1 MPNDYYQTLG
11 VNKQDSS
18 EDIRKAFRQK
28 AIQKWHAFLSILAC
42 LLPEGYPGIA
52 CLLPEGYAKMACLFS
67 LARLLKKQVLT

>member
-28 AIQKWHAFLSILAC
+28 AMEFHPDRNKNPDAEEKFKEINDC
-42 LLPEGYPGIA
+42 LLYTSDAADE
-52 CLLPEGYAKMACLFS
+52 
-67 LARLLKKQVLT
+67 